1 MLYYFLYQLIFK
13 QYGGTGESIVFK
25 GLNVFQ
31 YVTFR
36 TAWATITALVIS
48 LLFGGKVINKL
59 QELKIGQEIREE
71 LSAEHH
77 AKRGTPTM
85 GGVLILGSVFLS
97 TIIWARLDSL
107 YLWLA
112 LAATTAFGVI
122 GFVDDYIKIVK
133 KRSLG
138 LTERQKLLGQLLT
151 ALVVWG
157 FLFYSTSDSL
167 FRGTEFRDLN
177 KFVTKIN
184 QPKNPVSQY
193 LQTQLAPET
202 KRLFESYDGS
212 PAQAQILQKS
222 LTGDLNRVL
231 NDPNFYNEQ
240 RFNPANFPEDEKIK
254 LSDEAKKLIEK
265 RPMQG
270 DGLVRFNRR
279 LLQDTYPEE
288 LSRAGGYFWN
298 ISIPFFK
305 DTAITDPLT
314 AVTYVGPFLYLLFI
328 VFVLLGSSNAVNLT
342 DGMDG
347 LAASV
352 TFIAMSALTALTYVA
367 SDSRWSN
374 YLDITHK
381 PEAAELT
388 VFCGAMVGAS
398 LGFLWYNSPP
408 AEVFMGDVGSLAI
421 GGALGTVAILTKQE
435 FLLPFIGGVFIIEAA
450 SVMLQVGY
458 FKFTKNPKTKVGKRI
473 FLQAPLHH
481 HYQLKGLKEPKIV
494 FRFVIVAILFALL
507 SLSTLKLR

>member
-13 QYGGTGESIVFK
+13 QYGGASESIFYK

-36 TAWATITALVIS
+36 TAWATITALLIS
-48 LLFGGKVINKL
+48 LLFGRTVIRKL

-71 LSAEHH
+71 LSEEHQ
-77 AKRGTPTM
+77 AKKGTPTM
-85 GGVLILGSVFLS
+85 GGVLILGAVFIS
-97 TIIWARLDSL
+97 TVLWARLDSL

-112 LAATTAFGVI
+112 LIATTFFGIV

-133 KRSLG
+133 QRSEG
-138 LTERQKLLGQLLT
+138 LTERQKLAGQFIT
-151 ALVVWG
+151 AVIVWG
-157 FLFYSTSDSL
+157 CLYLATS
-167 FRGTEFRDLN
+167 N
-177 KFVTKIN
+177 
-184 QPKNPVSQY
+184 
-193 LQTQLAPET
+193 
-202 KRLFESYDGS
+202 
-212 PAQAQILQKS
+212 
-222 LTGDLNRVL
+222 
-231 NDPNFYNEQ
+231 
-240 RFNPANFPEDEKIK
+240 
-254 LSDEAKKLIEK
+254 
-265 RPMQG
+265 
-270 DGLVRFNRR
+270 
-279 LLQDTYPEE
+279 YP
-288 LSRAGGYFWN
+288 WN
-298 ISIPFFK
+298 ISVPFFK
-305 DTAITDPLT
+305 ATALPDG
-314 AVTYVGPFLYLLFI
+314 VTYIGPFIYLFFI
-328 VFVLLGSSNAVNLT
+328 IFVLLGSSNAVNLT

-367 SDSRWSN
+367 SDARWAT

-435 FLLPFIGGVFIIEAA
+435 FLLVFIGGVFIIEAG

-458 FKFTKNPKTKVGKRI
+458 FKFTKRSTGKGKRI

-481 HYQLKGLKEPKIV
+481 HFQLAGWKEPKIV
-494 FRFVIVAILFALL
+494 FRFVIVAILFALM